1 MNVRGERE
9 ERGRMNVRGKREE
22 VAQMILKMY
31 HPDHA
36 ETPILNVQLV
46 YSPKIENTYTYI
58 DGT

>member
-1 MNVRGERE
+1 
-9 ERGRMNVRGKREE
+9 MNVRGKREE
-22 VAQMILKMY
+22 VVQMILKMY